1 MRSTFLLL
9 FVLMTSYGN
18 SQTNPIITQWLR
30 NTTGITGRHYVSGN
44 STPITDA
51 VAANVQTVQY
61 STNWVYVTT
70 NCIPAYITGP
80 FLDGNPSLAT
90 SQNGAIFKFPLN
102 PTQNTGTPT
111 ATTGGNIGLFKNGV
125 ALFDYRDG
133 VSWKNSTQTLC
144 GGPIQPACTG
154 DGVWNRDAVLAE
166 KGGFDCSK
174 AHPAMGNY
182 HHHQNPS
189 AFNLDLV
196 VISTVCSTYPS
207 DGLYVINPAEHSPLI
222 GFAYDGFPIYGAY
235 GYANTDGTGGIV
247 RMKSSYQLRNITT
260 RTVYANGTDV
270 TDGPAVSTT
279 YPLGYFRE
287 DYEYIAHP
295 SDPSYLDEHNGR
307 FCVTPEYPS
316 GIYCYFATVDANHNS
331 AYPYV
336 VGPTFYG
343 NKTAVKVTTISEST
357 TQYTL
362 ANADYNLSKLNIKI
376 YPNPAQDFIAIQSDM
391 IEDNLDVSLIDELGK
406 VIRTNKIL
414 QGSTLAIIDL
424 TNVTNGVYFIKIAG
438 KKDDKTFKI
447 IVNK

>member
-1 MRSTFLLL
+1 MKTILLLLL
-9 FVLMTSYGN
+9 FASATY
-18 SQTNPIITQWLR
+18 SQTNPAITAWLR

-44 STPITDA
+44 PTPITDA

-61 STNWVYVTT
+61 STNWVYITT
-70 NCIPAYITGP
+70 NGIPAYITGP

-90 SQNGAIFKFPLN
+90 SQNGAIFKMPLN
-102 PTQNTGTPT
+102 PTQNTGTAT
-111 ATTGGNIGLFKNGV
+111 ATTGGNIGLFINGV

-133 VSWKNSTQTLC
+133 VSWKNSTSSLA
-144 GGPIQPACTG
+144 GGPSGGTG
-154 DGVWNRDAVLAE
+154 DGKWNRDAVVGE
-166 KGGFDCSK
+166 RGGFDCSK

-196 VISTVCSTYPS
+196 VISNVCSTYPS
-207 DGLYVINPAEHSPLI
+207 DGLYVINTTQHSPLL

-235 GYANTDGTGGIV
+235 AYANADGTGGIV
-247 RMKSSYQLRNITT
+247 RMKSGYQYRNITI
-260 RTVYANGTDV
+260 RTVWADGTDV
-270 TDGPAVSTT
+270 LDGPAVSAT

-287 DYEYIAHP
+287 DYEYLAHP
-295 SDPSYLDEHNGR
+295 SDASYLDVHNGR
-307 FCVTPEYPS
+307 FCVTPEYPA
-316 GIYCYFATVDANHNS
+316 GIYCYFTTVNANHNS

-362 ANADYNLSKLNIKI
+362 SNADYNLSSLNIKI

-391 IEDNLDVSLIDELGK
+391 IEDNLDVTLIDELGK
-406 VIRTNKIL
+406 VIQTNEIL

-424 TNVTNGVYFIKIAG
+424 TTVYNGIYFVKLTSS
-438 KKDDKTFKI
+438 KDSKTFKI